1 MPAAWREHFDNIFVL
16 VIKLRS
22 NRPTNRKSLFKKGYK
37 VHFDLMIENNFFLI
51 RPLFRTLFDN
61 RTQDIKNPRIN
72 RDRLL
77 SSDKSKT
84 L

>member
-37 VHFDLMIENNFFLI
+37 VHFDLMVKTFFRCLEHYLTTGHKI
-51 RPLFRTLFDN
+51 T
-61 RTQDIKNPRIN
+61 
-72 RDRLL
+72 
-77 SSDKSKT
+77 KT
-84 L
+84 LD